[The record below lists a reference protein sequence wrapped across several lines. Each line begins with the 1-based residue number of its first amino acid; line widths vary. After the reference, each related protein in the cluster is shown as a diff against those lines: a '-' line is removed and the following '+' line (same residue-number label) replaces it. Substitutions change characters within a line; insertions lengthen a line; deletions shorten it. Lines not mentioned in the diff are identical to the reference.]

1 MAKFCEY
8 CGAPLEEDSRFCT
21 SCGHPVARQ
30 SQPTQQPRP
39 SQQAQQPRPQQQPRG
54 GQQQTSQQGYQYRQ
68 SSNSVNFQPSPQA
81 YRPQPPKKKGGF
93 LKVLLIVA
101 LIAVLGYGAEEYYQ
115 YRHAKKVYE
124 ELTKDYPEKMEKLR
138 QRKQVAA
145 EPELG
150 NGETADSETLDDID
164 WSSIIKL
171 TDEEREYLKN
181 HPVVATPENSPG
193 NPAFIKVTYSEE
205 EYANAP
211 TYAALVTQE
220 NPEVDFPELGIH
232 VNMKSWNLEF
242 EQDSLI
248 VKQLP
253 DKVDETT
260 GKILHSYDY
269 SLVSKQHNFLTGVEF
284 TAPVQG
290 DPDAFTGFVT
300 YNEATGRWEDV
311 YCELSED
318 RRTFTAH
325 LSHFSNGSALET
337 IKTEGSAAIEKYT
350 INGNSIFVQ
359 LPTEMQPKYDES
371 EHYLYPVAVAEET
384 DLEFFFNKQQ
394 KNKTFINRYLLGKD
408 NVPEKDVLQIVSDWF
423 GVAGTS
429 GDVVSNATLFEN
441 ENGVLGKW
449 SSSCFIIGYTALAL
463 DIANQ
468 LADNKDTLDVLDEKK
483 EAIANTLLGFIG
495 TLASCAATETV
506 LFAAVGGGI
515 AAGTLGTAVSVISA
529 IIFASTAN
537 DNIIKPIDGWVKKQ
551 IIDLKYPLGAPTS
564 IAEAALQLYMQD
576 YAHSDRGY
584 YSNKVS
590 AWDWAWGR
598 QESPEIDSAKVYAL
612 TPQKILDHNPKN
624 WLVAYDCL
632 VKHHVGNPK
641 KMFQAYDN
649 MFKNYVDAFWEEST
663 EIKKKYIRM
672 ACRKYIEVDMRYY
685 LHNQG
690 GTTQEPAMTVAG
702 AEVFHMPKLDTSV
715 YKFTPKAESEW
726 KEIQQDFINHA
737 TRLKKQE
744 KDSRPNDYRMAGKG
758 SDVTEIEVWDAVFK
772 EWDAAGVDNKEL
784 RYLGNPKEQKAFFHD
799 KYIALFR
806 YRLTPLLKDYYKKQY
821 HNSIGEI
828 RKLLN
833 NQVLPVLNT
842 RLTFYANKLSDT
854 DDDIIK
860 DFETDKVRQPIEY
873 FYDSLPDFA
882 FILCDKK
889 PKFKPG
895 NYGEVKPGFPLKLK
909 PNKKNAVL
917 LETTAYHYL
926 MYDCPLEVEI
936 KPKDGSKPLKGNAN
950 WDGVKLVQDWVESE
964 KKARE
969 RANDYGVGTLRISND
984 PTKDLQ
990 NDIAD
995 TRIPIE
1001 FRKKAEK
1008 KKPVES
1014 TKPSLSGTLRFV
1026 PVNYGGDGVYDEEK
1040 DVFRIPYK
1048 VGCRCTWLHGAGYA
1062 DKNHDFNYS
1071 GTLNRS
1077 FDRQR
1082 EIGPNTIES
1091 YHHTGTIS
1099 ANVEITGSFDT
1110 VTWKGTCKF
1119 TASGSYSGRVECHP
1133 IGRYNDGSREA
1144 TICDKNFKWSYS
1156 GEGVVTVSHY
1166 YKKNDTVELHCTIEK
1181 ENVRGDVQG
1190 TTHEKFYD
1198 GRTGKLKRDCK
1209 PKEYDGNG
1217 NRIFSVDFQV
1227 IPEDKYKLK

>member
-1 MAKFCEY
+1 MSKFCEY
-8 CGAPLEEDSRFCT
+8 CGAPLKEGVRFCT
-21 SCGHPVARQ
+21 SCGHSVTQ
-30 SQPTQQPRP
+30 SAQPSEQNTYNQNQYNGRSYTQQPP
-39 SQQAQQPRPQQQPRG
+39 QQAYAYG
-54 GQQQTSQQGYQYRQ
+54 GPT
-68 SSNSVNFQPSPQA
+68 
-81 YRPQPPKKKGGF
+81 PQPPKKKNG
-93 LKVLLIVA
+93 LMYVLIGLVVVVA
-101 LIAVLGYGAEEYYQ
+101 IAVSALVVFPSLNPLGQKNDKKEV
-115 YRHAKKVYE
+115 AKSSSK
-124 ELTKDYPEKMEKLR
+124 KSNKSK
-138 QRKQVAA
+138 
-145 EPELG
+145 
-150 NGETADSETLDDID
+150 TLDNDKANSGNEA
-164 WSSIIKL
+164 SSEDEDGYRNSKL
-171 TDEEREYLKN
+171 TEEALEYLKN
-181 HPVVATPENSPG
+181 HPVVSTPENSPG
-193 NPAFIKVTYSEE
+193 NPAFIEVTYTEE

-290 DPDAFTGFVT
+290 DPDAFAGFVT
-300 YNEATGRWEDV
+300 YNEATGSWEEV

-325 LSHFSNGSALET
+325 LSHFSGGSALET
-337 IKTEGSAAIEKYT
+337 IKTQGIAAIEKYK
-350 INGNSIFVQ
+350 IGGNSIFVQ
-359 LPTEMQPKYDES
+359 LTTEMQPKYDES

-394 KNKTFINRYLLGKD
+394 KNEAFINRYLLGKD

-423 GVAGTS
+423 GSA
-429 GDVVSNATLFEN
+429 GDVGDAVSNAALFEN
-441 ENGVLGKW
+441 EEGVLGKW

-468 LADNKDTLDVLDEKK
+468 LADNKDKLDVLDEKK

-495 TLASCAATETV
+495 MLASCAATETV

-564 IAEAALQLYMQD
+564 IAEGALQCYMED

-584 YSNKVS
+584 YTNKVS
-590 AWDWAWGR
+590 AWDWVWGR

-632 VKHHVGNPK
+632 LKHHLDNPK
-641 KMFQAYDN
+641 QMFQAYDN
-649 MFKNYVDAFWEEST
+649 MFNNYVDAFWKEPT

-685 LHNQG
+685 LYNRG
-690 GTTQEPAMTVAG
+690 ITTEEPAMTVAG
-702 AEVFHMPKLDTSV
+702 AEVFHMPKMDTAV
-715 YKFTPKAESEW
+715 FKFTPKAESEW

-784 RYLGNPKEQKAFFHD
+784 RYLGNPEEQKALFHD

-806 YRLTPLLKDYYKKQY
+806 YKLTPLLKDYYKKQY
-821 HNSIGEI
+821 QKSIGEI

-889 PKFKPG
+889 PKFIPD
-895 NYGEVKPGFPLKLK
+895 NYGEVKTGFPLKLK

-926 MYDCPLEVEI
+926 MYNCPLEVDI

-950 WDGVKLVQDWVESE
+950 WDGVELVQDWVESE

-969 RANDYGVGTLRISND
+969 NADNYGAGTLRISND

-990 NDIAD
+990 NEIAD
-995 TRIPIE
+995 TQIPIE
-1001 FRKKAEK
+1001 FKYDIDADFVGYRITHNVQNDDFMPSVEDAIPNLRIILSENGDFKATAKGEYSGPLK
-1008 KKPVES
+1008 TFVVVASGVSKIIATSES
-1014 TKPSLSGTLRFV
+1014 TVTISGHIDKSTGKGTFSMHSDMKQTAMTYYMKDGQKMEAGVPDSQPSLVVTGDITQKIGLDKTVTALFSGKGKITAAT
-1026 PVNYGGDGVYDEEK
+1026 GQTYD
-1040 DVFRIPYK
+1040 
-1048 VGCRCTWLHGAGYA
+1048 
-1062 DKNHDFNYS
+1062 
-1071 GTLNRS
+1071 
-1077 FDRQR
+1077 
-1082 EIGPNTIES
+1082 IGK
-1091 YHHTGTIS
+1091 
-1099 ANVEITGSFDT
+1099 VEI
-1110 VTWKGTCKF
+1110 
-1119 TASGSYSGRVECHP
+1119 E
-1133 IGRYNDGSREA
+1133 
-1144 TICDKNFKWSYS
+1144 FKP
-1156 GEGVVTVSHY
+1156 T
-1166 YKKNDTVELHCTIEK
+1166 D
-1181 ENVRGDVQG
+1181 
-1190 TTHEKFYD
+1190 
-1198 GRTGKLKRDCK
+1198 
-1209 PKEYDGNG
+1209 
-1217 NRIFSVDFQV
+1217 
-1227 IPEDKYKLK
+1227 